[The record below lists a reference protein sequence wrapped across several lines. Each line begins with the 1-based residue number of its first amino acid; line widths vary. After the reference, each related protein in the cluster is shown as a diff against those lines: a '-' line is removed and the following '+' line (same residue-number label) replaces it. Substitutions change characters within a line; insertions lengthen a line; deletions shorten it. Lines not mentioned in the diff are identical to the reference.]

1 MMQSPL
7 RIINI
12 AVDPPVNILIRN
24 SDECKYNEDCKDEN
38 FCWNGYCMPRGNPGD
53 SCLSDDQCSSGL
65 MCSNQTGSN
74 DGICISHL
82 TEKNIKN
89 VSDKSGMNWI
99 PKDQVIKTN
108 AKMEKKLETI
118 FTHKDEGDIKNRT
131 SSELTSN
138 FMDGTMIVGKSNMTE
153 YLLPITGINT
163 FGGMMGEFSSLSI
176 TTDGTLNTIKAPSSP
191 ETEITTEGTLSTF
204 PSFSAAEITTEDS
217 LSMSLSSPETEI
229 TTDNTLLTFPS
240 IEITAQNSLSR
251 VTEIITDNASAT
263 KSSSSP
269 MSEDSIEDAVM
280 GPSSF
285 STENSGE
292 GKTTVKFA
300 FTATIGK
307 SNISEAEKDIPTV
320 PSNQSDVT
328 NMNTVD
334 SHRGILFEVEN
345 NSKSY
350 SEIADMIS
358 SYSSHPSNDS
368 STTALNTTDISTY
381 LLPQPQYWCDDG
393 WKLFRGRCYIQMNDG
408 NYTYHE
414 AKKKCMNMGALLVAI
429 VNEDVTGFLYCNF
442 SANFYFKHPFWIGLS
457 NDGKGWKWSD
467 GTKLKYQLWG
477 KNEPNTIYSCVF
489 AETEK
494 NGRNW
499 YTANCDDTIL
509 HDSVIGCVCQQ

>member
-1 MMQSPL
+1 
-7 RIINI
+7 
-12 AVDPPVNILIRN
+12 
-24 SDECKYNEDCKDEN
+24 
-38 FCWNGYCMPRGNPGD
+38 
-53 SCLSDDQCSSGL
+53 
-65 MCSNQTGSN
+65 
-74 DGICISHL
+74 
-82 TEKNIKN
+82 
-89 VSDKSGMNWI
+89 
-99 PKDQVIKTN
+99 
-108 AKMEKKLETI
+108 
-118 FTHKDEGDIKNRT
+118 
-131 SSELTSN
+131 
-138 FMDGTMIVGKSNMTE
+138 
-153 YLLPITGINT
+153 
-163 FGGMMGEFSSLSI
+163 
-176 TTDGTLNTIKAPSSP
+176 
-191 ETEITTEGTLSTF
+191 
-204 PSFSAAEITTEDS
+204 
-217 LSMSLSSPETEI
+217 MSLSSPETEI
-229 TTDNTLLTFPS
+229 ITEGTLSTFSS

-251 VTEIITDNASAT
+251 VTEIITDNALAT

-280 GPSSF
+280 GPSFF
-285 STENSGE
+285 SPENSGE

-368 STTALNTTDISTY
+368 TTTGLNTTDISSY

-429 VNEDVTGFLYCNF
+429 VNEDVTGFLYCKFPFTFFNF
-442 SANFYFKHPFWIGLS
+442 NHQLTKQQRQWCVPSVTHPFWIGLF